1 MVEADDAHLSML
13 VFPIEE
19 CASPQQRNRQ
29 CLVNTRCSGR
39 QHRHQSTSIMPR
51 TLAKLRDKNLL
62 RVKGNTIT
70 VQKPRELQKLLQEN
84 LGEL

>member
-1 MVEADDAHLSML
+1 LKSARRHSSVTGNVSSIHAAADANIDIN
-13 VFPIEE
+13 P
-19 CASPQQRNRQ
+19 
-29 CLVNTRCSGR
+29 
-39 QHRHQSTSIMPR
+39 HRLCRS
-51 TLAKLRDKNLL
+51 LAKLRDKNLL